1 MAALITTHAAEK
13 AKASDC
19 DADDDSDDQDT
30 EEGIDHR
37 LNGNVDFMLDFDSLV
52 GNLGITL

>member
-19 DADDDSDDQDT
+19 DADDDGDDQDT
-30 EEGIDHR
+30 EESVDHR
-37 LNGNVDFMLDFDSLV
+37 LDGNVNFMLDFDSVVDLV
-52 GNLGITL
+52 SNLG